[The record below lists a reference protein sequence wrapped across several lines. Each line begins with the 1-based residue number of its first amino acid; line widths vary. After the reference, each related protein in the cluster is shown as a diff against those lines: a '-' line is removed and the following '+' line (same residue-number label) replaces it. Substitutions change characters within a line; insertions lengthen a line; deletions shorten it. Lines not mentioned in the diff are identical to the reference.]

1 MRARGGAAVGL
12 FHITAFVFAIVREVY
27 IQLDHHLTNR
37 VLLVDAAKSHKFA
50 WLCLYMDSRWI
61 FLPFSSPWHYL
72 CCHPLSVQRALGV
85 TMCDTLPPA
94 PLSVRVRPSV
104 WFGVGIRS
112 QAHHDRHHQC
122 LPLPAPAVL
131 LSLKD
136 CRALP
141 RVTVAEILG

>member
-1 MRARGGAAVGL
+1 
-12 FHITAFVFAIVREVY
+12 
-27 IQLDHHLTNR
+27 
-37 VLLVDAAKSHKFA
+37 
-50 WLCLYMDSRWI
+50 
-61 FLPFSSPWHYL
+61 
-72 CCHPLSVQRALGV
+72 
-85 TMCDTLPPA
+85 MCDTLPPA

-122 LPLPAPAVL
+122 LSLPAQAVL

-141 RVTVAEILG
+141 RVTWMNLDCEVSTCLRMSKVVFRY